1 MFSVTQFQ
9 GLHVF
14 ICIIQLNGESNWD
27 KIDQWQIYL
36 LKIKIVNIVIHQG
49 PARKKPPK
57 EEQHLATSG

>member
-14 ICIIQLNGESNWD
+14 ICIMQSNGESNWD
-27 KIDQWQIYL
+27 KIDQWQIYF

-49 PARKKPPK
+49 PARKK
-57 EEQHLATSG
+57 TT